1 MNESVVAVIIFVCLS
16 AISLGS
22 LVISHRLPSRHRGDE
37 TLNVVRLS
45 ANIFVVMTSL
55 VLGLMI
61 SSAKNTL
68 ESVDRNIHAFAA
80 DLIVLNRSLQHYAAD
95 AGVARQRL
103 LAYAQH
109 AGRMIQD
116 EQAMIADREA
126 ENLLNAVAA
135 SLQAL
140 NPQNVEHHAVLQS
153 AQQQFLRLVEL
164 HWFIVGQSRG
174 TIPAPLVVMVVAG
187 LMLVFASYGLGAPSN
202 ALAVASHFSC
212 TTCNTDRGNRGM
224 VGIHVYVG
232 SDINTHP
239 ERTPYSP
246 WATASTSPGWSRRRS
261 WRPSDHAWCGG
272 VCRCGRSHAG
282 RSTPSPKV

>member
-135 SLQAL
+135 NLQAL

-202 ALAVASHFSC
+202 PLVVASFLVASLMLTGTIWLILDMDRPFTGVVRVSTDPILRAVAAM
-212 TTCNTDRGNRGM
+212 RQ
-224 VGIHVYVG
+224 
-232 SDINTHP
+232 
-239 ERTPYSP
+239 
-246 WATASTSPGWSRRRS
+246 
-261 WRPSDHAWCGG
+261 
-272 VCRCGRSHAG
+272 
-282 RSTPSPKV
+282 